1 MITTHNHR
9 INVDDRQVIQT
20 LIASGQ
26 LVATNERVSGLTGQV
41 YTPTPGLAAQLRPL
55 DHGTLAIGSHRLTV
69 ELHRL
74 PEAELVALLDHP
86 YAVDFRQ
93 HRVAHLLPLLLRK
106 RSFADRQTF
115 VNGVVEALKI
125 GAQRGVPPLV
135 DDHWSGSTWLP
146 EASRIVVNNELPFM
160 MTAFDVPLSRP
171 DDDGVPRC
179 AAGIDVGLSPVVT
192 VATAS
197 GYVDC
202 GGSVYPVTRSEH
214 DALYRAAT
222 ALGVDEDV
230 VRRLL
235 LLLRYAAARALI
247 EMVML
252 WLQHSASVVY
262 VERLDYTSFESDFA
276 ERGRELAINDF
287 LSSWIAQRMH
297 ACQVNVYRV
306 DPEHTSQICSRC
318 HLPGDRDG
326 SVFACEECGRSVD
339 AHANAARV
347 ILASGMTST
356 LKRYRRRKQ

>member
-9 INVDDRQVIQT
+9 INVDDKQVIQT
-20 LIASGQ
+20 LITSGQ

-41 YTPTPGLAAQLRPL
+41 YAPTPGLAAQLRPL
-55 DHGTLAIGSHRLTV
+55 DHGSLAIGGHRLAV

-86 YAVDFRQ
+86 HAVDFTQ

-106 RSFADRQTF
+106 RNFADRQTF
-115 VNGVVEALKI
+115 VNGIVEALRV
-125 GAQRGVPPLV
+125 GPQRGVSPLV
-135 DDHWSGSTWLP
+135 DDIWSGSTWLP
-146 EASRIVVNNELPFM
+146 DASRIVDNNGLPFL
-160 MTAFDVPLSRP
+160 MTAFEVPLSRP
-171 DDDGVPRC
+171 DDDGAPRC

-202 GGSVYPVTRSEH
+202 GGSVHPVTRAEH
-214 DALYRAAT
+214 DAICRAAT
-222 ALGVDEDV
+222 ALGIDEDV
-230 VRRLL
+230 VQQLL
-235 LLLRYAAARALI
+235 LLLIYAAARALI
-247 EMVML
+247 ETVML

-262 VERLDYTSFESDFA
+262 VERIDYTTFKSDFA
-276 ERGRELAINDF
+276 ERGRELAVNDF

-297 ACQVNVYRV
+297 ACQITVYRV
-306 DPEHTSQICSRC
+306 DPENTSQICSRC

-326 SVFACEECGRSVD
+326 PVFACEECGRSVD

-347 ILASGMTST
+347 ILSSGMTT
-356 LKRYRRRKQ
+356 ALKRYRRRK